1 MQGECLRRGG
11 TMIHKRGKTYWY
23 QFQISGK
30 RIRES
35 AKTTNKQV
43 ALQLEATRRLA
54 CANGRGISKR
64 NLGKFQDVFAEFL
77 SWTAAHVKP
86 KTHERYRVSGKR
98 LGAYFVDERLRE
110 LTTARVA
117 AFALERSLEC
127 SNAGLNRDLA
137 CLRAFL
143 NWCIR
148 MDYLTEKPYIK
159 LLPEGPGNMRIV
171 SHEEERAY
179 LDQADSLLTDVAA
192 IILDTGMRPGE
203 VF

>member
-1 MQGECLRRGG
+1 VIYRRG
-11 TMIHKRGKTYWY
+11 KSYWF
-23 QFQISGK
+23 QFQINGK

-43 ALQLEATRRLA
+43 ALQLEASRRLA

-159 LLPEGPGNMRIV
+159 LLPEGPGNMAPVAIFIGILIV
-171 SHEEERAY
+171 VVPS
-179 LDQADSLLTDVAA
+179 VAGA
-192 IILDTGMRPGE
+192 LVGFAVRKAVLGLRS
-203 VF
+203 